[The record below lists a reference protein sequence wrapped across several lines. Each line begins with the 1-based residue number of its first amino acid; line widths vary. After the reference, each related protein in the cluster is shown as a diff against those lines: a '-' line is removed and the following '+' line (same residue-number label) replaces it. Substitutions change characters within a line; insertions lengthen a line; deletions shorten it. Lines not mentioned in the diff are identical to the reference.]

1 MSIGFIRYR
10 VKCGKEY
17 AAFCKAER
25 RDGCKTNNEINLGR
39 VIDKEKGIF
48 RNRER
53 GLFMFSI
60 EQGYSDCIEYPEH
73 IAQEKLLLDF
83 GDSWLLSQLL
93 ESSGIQPILQTLLP
107 MQTDTLM
114 SLLFYRI
121 LGSKCAS
128 QYALT
133 WWEGS
138 YARQLFPE
146 ALLISQR
153 ISDFYK
159 QLGNEQVM
167 RAFFNAYLP
176 IVSPKSDCNVLI
188 DSTGLPNE
196 IDFPLTAVNVHNG
209 IVSQEMRLILVLDK
223 NTKMPLYFRYVAGNI
238 VDVSTLKTTLSELHL
253 FGISVNHAIIDAGYY
268 SGDNLDELR
277 VSSIP
282 YLVRVKANL
291 KMFKNLV
298 KEHSTDLET
307 AKNAVVYRDRIV
319 YIKCVPI
326 TEGDTVQS
334 YAYLA
339 VDADGKHEQKSKYLH
354 KHLPAQKL
362 TSDEID
368 DKMKEMGIFALL
380 SSQLLDIK
388 EVLPLYY
395 MRQAVEQVF
404 DISKNYAEL
413 LPLRVHSEQTL
424 RGHLLISFI
433 ATVLL
438 VYINQQLEGST
449 NNFTSA
455 FLKLRNLK
463 CKVFNAVT
471 VVAEPTKQMKDIIK
485 HLKLTLPD
493 RV

>member
-17 AAFCKAER
+17 ASFCKAER
-25 RDGCKTNNEINLGR
+25 RDGCKTNNEIHLGR
-39 VIDKEKGIF
+39 VIDKEKGVF

-53 GLFMFSI
+53 GLFTFSI
-60 EQGYSDCIEYPEH
+60 DKGYGDCIEYPEY

-83 GDSWLLSQLL
+83 GDSWLLSKLL
-93 ESSGIQPILQTLLP
+93 ESSGVLPIFQKLLP

-128 QYALT
+128 KYALT

-138 YARQLFPE
+138 YARQLFPK
-146 ALLISQR
+146 AQLLSQR

-159 QLGNEQVM
+159 QLGDVQVL
-167 RAFFNAYLP
+167 RTFFNAYLP
-176 IVSPKSDCNVLI
+176 IVSPKSDCGVLI
-188 DSTGLPNE
+188 DSTGLPND

-209 IVSQEMRLILVLDK
+209 VVSQEMRLILVLDK

-238 VDVSTLKTTLSELHL
+238 VDVSTLKTTLSELRL

-277 VSSIP
+277 DSSIP

-298 KEHSTDLET
+298 KDHSADLET
-307 AKNAVVYRDRIV
+307 SRNAVIYRDRIV

-326 TEGDTVQS
+326 TEEGTVLS

-339 VDADGKHEQKSKYLH
+339 LDVDGKHEQKVKFLH
-354 KHLPAQKL
+354 KNLSNQKL
-362 TSDEID
+362 KPEEID
-368 DKMKEMGIFALL
+368 AEIREMGLFALL
-380 SSQLLDIK
+380 SSQLLDTN

-395 MRQAVEQVF
+395 MRQAIEQVF

-413 LPLRVHSEQTL
+413 LPLRVHSEQAL

-438 VYINQQLEGST
+438 VYTNQQLEGSA

-463 CKVFNAVT
+463 CKVFDSVT

-485 HLKLTLPD
+485 HLKLSLPETI
-493 RV
+493 